1 MDSRF
6 GSFERQGM
14 MNDFLIAMEIYFMGF
29 VIAVIMAAL
38 IKGMLV
44 VIRRFSPAE
53 KAVAEKGGEGNA

>member
-1 MDSRF
+1 
-6 GSFERQGM
+6 
-14 MNDFLIAMEIYFMGF
+14 MGF

-53 KAVAEKGGEGNA
+53 KAVAEKGVDGNA